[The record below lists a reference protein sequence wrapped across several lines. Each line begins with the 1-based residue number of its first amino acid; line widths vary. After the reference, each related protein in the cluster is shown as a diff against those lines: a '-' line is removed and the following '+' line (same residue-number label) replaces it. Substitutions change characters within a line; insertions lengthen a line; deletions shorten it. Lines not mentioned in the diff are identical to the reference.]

1 LVQELV
7 QFAQLMVLWG
17 TVSIDYLKQKFQ
29 FWSIDEMQSTSH
41 SERPLLP
48 AAIALLCLPLIGLLQ
63 MPQLQRLKTQSQT
76 ASVEDVQR
84 NTKQE
89 QVQLALLKKLPVFGF
104 DNLLADWTFL
114 NFLQYFGDAPARAKT
129 DFTLSPDYFEVI
141 LGRDPYFLNA
151 YTFLSTSSALYAGL
165 PERSVAIAR
174 QGLSS
179 LKPNVP
185 PGSYYAWR
193 QLGIDEL
200 LFLGDAQAA
209 KKSFETAASWASQS
223 SVPGSDRVAAQ
234 SQQTATFLANNPDSK
249 TAQVAAW
256 AMVLTSAP
264 DKRTHDTA
272 IRQIESLGGR
282 VVPNSNG
289 TFAVLSPAKD

>member
-1 LVQELV
+1 
-7 QFAQLMVLWG
+7 
-17 TVSIDYLKQKFQ
+17 
-29 FWSIDEMQSTSH
+29 MQSAPHSKRLH
-41 SERPLLP
+41 SERSPSEQPHTERQYIPLG
-48 AAIALLCLPLIGLLQ
+48 IALLCLTLIGLLQ
-63 MPQLQRLKTQSQT
+63 MPQLQRLKTRSQT
-76 ASVEDVQR
+76 ATVESIR
-84 NTKQE
+84 WNAEQE
-89 QVQLALLKKLPVFGF
+89 QVRLTLLKKLPVFGF

-114 NFLQYFGDAPARAKT
+114 NFLQYFGDAPARIKT

-174 QGLSS
+174 KGLSS

-185 PGSYYAWR
+185 PESYYAWR

-209 KKSFETAASWASQS
+209 RKSFKTAASWANQS
-223 SVPGSDRVAAQ
+223 SVPGSDRVAAL
-234 SQQTATFLANNPDSK
+234 SEQTAAFLANNPDSK

-256 AMVLTSAP
+256 AMVLTNAS

-272 IRQIESLGGR
+272 IRQIEALGGK
-282 VVPNSNG
+282 VIPKPNG
-289 TFAVLSPAKD
+289 TFAIQPPAKD

>member
-1 LVQELV
+1 
-7 QFAQLMVLWG
+7 
-17 TVSIDYLKQKFQ
+17 
-29 FWSIDEMQSTSH
+29 MQSAPHSKRLHSKKSPADKLH
-41 SERPLLP
+41 SEKHYIP
-48 AAIALLCLPLIGLLQ
+48 AGIALLCLTLVGLIQ
-63 MPQLQRLKTQSQT
+63 MPQLQRLKTKSQT
-76 ASVEDVQR
+76 ATVESLQR
-84 NTKQE
+84 NIEQE
-89 QVQLALLKKLPVFGF
+89 QVRLTLLKKLPAFGF

-174 QGLSS
+174 KGLSS

-185 PGSYYAWR
+185 PESYYAWR

-209 KKSFETAASWASQS
+209 RKSFETAASWAKQS
-223 SVPGSDRVAAQ
+223 SVPGSDRVAAL
-234 SQQTATFLANNPDSK
+234 SERTAAFLANNPHSK

-256 AMVLTSAP
+256 AMVLTNAS
-264 DKRTHDTA
+264 DKRTQDTA
-272 IRQIESLGGR
+272 ILKIEALGGK
-282 VVPNSNG
+282 VILNPNGS
-289 TFAVLSPAKD
+289 FAIQPPTKD

>member
-1 LVQELV
+1 
-7 QFAQLMVLWG
+7 
-17 TVSIDYLKQKFQ
+17 
-29 FWSIDEMQSTSH
+29 
-41 SERPLLP
+41 
-48 AAIALLCLPLIGLLQ
+48 

-76 ASVEDVQR
+76 ATVESIRR
-84 NTKQE
+84 NVEQE
-89 QVQLALLKKLPVFGF
+89 QVQLTLLKEMPAFGF

-174 QGLSS
+174 KGLSS

-185 PGSYYAWR
+185 PESYYAWR

-209 KKSFETAASWASQS
+209 RKSFETAASWAKQS
-223 SVPGSDRVAAQ
+223 SVPGSDRVAAL
-234 SQQTATFLANNPDSK
+234 SEQTAAFLANNPNSK

-256 AMVLTSAP
+256 AMVLTNAS
-264 DKRTHDTA
+264 DQRTHDTA
-272 IRQIESLGGR
+272 ILKIEALGGK
-282 VVPNSNG
+282 VIPNS
-289 TFAVLSPAKD
+289 

>member
-1 LVQELV
+1 
-7 QFAQLMVLWG
+7 
-17 TVSIDYLKQKFQ
+17 
-29 FWSIDEMQSTSH
+29 MQSAPH
-41 SERPLLP
+41 SERLP
-48 AAIALLCLPLIGLLQ
+48 SAKYPAENRFIPVGIALLCLTLIGLIQ
-63 MPQLQRLKTQSQT
+63 MPQLERLRTKSQT
-76 ASVEDVQR
+76 ATIESLRQNVE
-84 NTKQE
+84 QE
-89 QVQLALLKKLPVFGF
+89 QVRLTLLKKVPAFGF
-104 DNLLADWTFL
+104 DNLLADFTFL
-114 NFLQYFGDAPARAKT
+114 NFLQYFGDVPARAKT

-141 LGRDPYFLNA
+141 LGRDPYFLSA

-185 PGSYYAWR
+185 PGSYFAWR

-209 KKSFETAASWASQS
+209 RKSFETAASWARQS

-234 SQQTATFLANNPDSK
+234 SEKTAAFLAHNPDSK

-256 AMVLTSAP
+256 AMVLTSAS
-264 DKRTHDTA
+264 DRRTHDTA
-272 IRQIESLGGR
+272 ILKIKSLGGN
-282 VVPNSNG
+282 VISKPDG
-289 TFAVLSPAKD
+289 TFAIQPPAKD

>member
-1 LVQELV
+1 MKSAPYSERL
-7 QFAQLMVLWG
+7 
-17 TVSIDYLKQKFQ
+17 
-29 FWSIDEMQSTSH
+29 H
-41 SERPLLP
+41 SEKQYIP
-48 AAIALLCLPLIGLLQ
+48 AGVALLCLTLIGLIQ
-63 MPQLQRLKTQSQT
+63 IPQLQRLKTQSQT
-76 ASVEDVQR
+76 ATVEDIRR
-84 NTKQE
+84 NVKQD
-89 QVQLALLKKLPVFGF
+89 QVQLTLLKKLPAFGF
-104 DNLLADWTFL
+104 DHLLADWTFL
-114 NFLQYFGDAPARAKT
+114 NFLQYFGDTPARAKT

-185 PGSYYAWR
+185 PESYYAWR

-209 KKSFETAASWASQS
+209 RKSFETAANWAKQS
-223 SVPGSDRVAAQ
+223 SVPGSDRVAAL
-234 SQQTATFLANNPDSK
+234 SEQTAAFLANNPDSK

-256 AMVLTSAP
+256 AMVLTNAS
-264 DKRTHDTA
+264 DKRTHDIA
-272 IRQIESLGGR
+272 ILKIEALGGK
-282 VVPNSNG
+282 VIPNPNG
-289 TFAVLSPAKD
+289 TFAIQPPAKD

>member
-1 LVQELV
+1 
-7 QFAQLMVLWG
+7 
-17 TVSIDYLKQKFQ
+17 
-29 FWSIDEMQSTSH
+29 MQSARH
-41 SERPLLP
+41 SERPHFEGQCIP
-48 AAIALLCLPLIGLLQ
+48 IGIALLCLTLIGLIQ

-76 ASVEDVQR
+76 ATVEDIQR
-84 NTKQE
+84 NVAQE
-89 QVQLALLKKLPVFGF
+89 QVRLTLLKKLPAFGF

-114 NFLQYFGDAPARAKT
+114 NFLQYFGDTPARAKT

-174 QGLSS
+174 KGLSS

-185 PGSYYAWR
+185 PESYYAWR
-193 QLGIDEL
+193 QLGIDQL

-209 KKSFETAASWASQS
+209 KKSFETAASWAKQS
-223 SVPGSDRVAAQ
+223 SVPGSDRVAAL
-234 SQQTATFLANNPDSK
+234 SEQTAAFLANNPSSK

-256 AMVLTSAP
+256 AMVLTNAS

-272 IRQIESLGGR
+272 TLKIEALGGK
-282 VVPNSNG
+282 VIANPNG
-289 TFAVLSPAKD
+289 TFAIQPPAKD

>member
-1 LVQELV
+1 
-7 QFAQLMVLWG
+7 
-17 TVSIDYLKQKFQ
+17 
-29 FWSIDEMQSTSH
+29 MQSAPHPERLH
-41 SERPLLP
+41 SERSPSKKPHAERQYIP
-48 AAIALLCLPLIGLLQ
+48 ASVALLCLILIGLIQ

-76 ASVEDVQR
+76 ATVEDIRR
-84 NTKQE
+84 NVEQE
-89 QVQLALLKKLPVFGF
+89 QVRLTLLKKLPAFGF

-141 LGRDPYFLNA
+141 LGRDPYFINA

-165 PERSVAIAR
+165 PERSVTIAR
-174 QGLSS
+174 KGLSA

-185 PGSYYAWR
+185 PESYYAWR

-209 KKSFETAASWASQS
+209 RKSFETAASWAKQS
-223 SVPGSDRVAAQ
+223 SVPGSDRVAAL
-234 SQQTATFLANNPDSK
+234 SEQTAAFLASNPNSR

-256 AMVLTSAP
+256 AMVLTSAS

-272 IRQIESLGGR
+272 ILKIEALGSK
-282 VVPNSNG
+282 VIPNSNG
-289 TFAVLSPAKD
+289 TFTIQPPAKD